1 MNYWKERE
9 IALLKKEN
17 AWLNDL
23 SPFMKM
29 IDSHIGYIVLCW
41 FSMIMSFIIGL
52 VIGFLL

>member
-41 FSMIMSFIIGL
+41 FSMSMSFIIGL